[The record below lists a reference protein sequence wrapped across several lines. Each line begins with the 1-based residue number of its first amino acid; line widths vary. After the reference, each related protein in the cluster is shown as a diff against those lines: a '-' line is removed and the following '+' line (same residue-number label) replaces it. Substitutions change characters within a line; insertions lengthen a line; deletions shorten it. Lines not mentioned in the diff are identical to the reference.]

1 MNVEMTASDGATPG
15 DEPATGDELTATPP
29 LSELTTMRVGGVPEA
44 LVAPADTDALV
55 AAAREVWASGEDWLL
70 LGGGSNTVA
79 GDEGFEGTVIRVVT
93 RGVERL
99 EAPEGRVRLRVQAG
113 EPWDDVVALTVRN
126 GWSGIEALS
135 GIPGS
140 TGAAPVQN
148 IGAYGQELES
158 ALLGVEFLDAG
169 TGEVRRL
176 SRADLD
182 LGYRTSI
189 LKRGLLGVVLT
200 VDLELADN
208 AVPGGVGAPLSAPVA
223 YAQLADSLGVPL
235 GSRVPVA
242 ELRRAVLALRAS
254 KGMVLDPADPDSVSA
269 GSFFTNPIVSESFA
283 RGLPAKAPRW
293 PVTPPEPD
301 VVIDLPAGGVHPLD
315 IPPLAG
321 GPYDVKLSAAW
332 LIENAGI
339 RRGFALP
346 GSDAAISSKHT
357 LAIVNRGHASAADV
371 VQLASFIQAR
381 VQAEFGVLLR
391 PEPILVGL
399 DL

>member
-1 MNVEMTASDGATPG
+1 MSDTPALAT
-15 DEPATGDELTATPP
+15 
-29 LSELTTMRVGGVPEA
+29 LTTMRVGGAPER

-55 AAAREVWASGEDWLL
+55 AAAREVWAAGDDWLL

-79 GDEGFEGTVIRVVT
+79 ADEGFEGTVVRVVT
-93 RGVERL
+93 RGIERL
-99 EAPEGRVRLRVQAG
+99 EAPEGRVRVRVQAG
-113 EPWDDVVALTVRN
+113 EPWDDFVALTVRN

-158 ALLGVEFLDAG
+158 ALVGVEFLDAG
-169 TGEVRRL
+169 SGEVQRL
-176 SRADLD
+176 SREELG
-182 LGYRTSI
+182 LGYRTSV
-189 LKRGLLGVVLT
+189 LKRGMPGVVLA
-200 VDLELADN
+200 VELELSDSS
-208 AVPGGVGAPLSAPVA
+208 VHGGMGAPLSAPVG
-223 YAQLADSLGVPL
+223 YAQLADALGVPL
-235 GSRVPVA
+235 GARVPVA

-254 KGMVLDPADPDSVSA
+254 KGMVLDPADPDSVSS

-283 RGLPAKAPRW
+283 RGLPNSAPRW

-301 VVIDLPAGGVHPLD
+301 VVIGLGPGGVHPFD
-315 IPPLAG
+315 IPPLAD

-346 GSDAAISSKHT
+346 GSGAGISSKHT
-357 LAIVNRGHASAADV
+357 LAIVNRGHATAADV
-371 VQLASFIQAR
+371 AQLASFIQAR
-381 VQAEFGVLLR
+381 VQSEFGVLLR
-391 PEPILVGL
+391 PEPVLVGL
-399 DL
+399 VL

>member
-1 MNVEMTASDGATPG
+1 M
-15 DEPATGDELTATPP
+15 TATPP
-29 LSELTTMRVGGVPEA
+29 LSELTTMRVGGVPET

-55 AAAREVWASGEDWLL
+55 AAAREVWASDVDWLL

-79 GDEGFEGTVIRVVT
+79 SDEGFDGTVIRVVT

-158 ALLGVEFLDAG
+158 ALLGVDFLDAS

-176 SRADLD
+176 TRADLD
-182 LGYRTSI
+182 LGYRTSAF
-189 LKRGLLGVVLT
+189 KRGLLGIVLT
-200 VDLELADN
+200 VELELADN
-208 AVPGGVGAPLSAPVA
+208 SVPGGVGAPLSAPIA

-283 RGLPAKAPRW
+283 RSLPANAPRW
-293 PVTPPEPD
+293 PVTPLEPD
-301 VVIDLPAGGVHPLD
+301 IVIGLPAGGVHPLD
-315 IPPLAG
+315 IPPLAH

-339 RRGFALP
+339 RRGFSLP
-346 GSDAAISSKHT
+346 GSGAGISSKHT
-357 LAIVNRGHASAADV
+357 LAIVNRGHASAADIG
-371 VQLASFIQAR
+371 QLASFIQAR
-381 VQAEFGVLLR
+381 VQAEFGVLLH

-399 DL
+399 TL